1 MKRWFSSKFPA
12 NPTQEPRM
20 KLVAKEME
28 SALSDSGLLRRK
40 LAALAAENKGKAQ
53 AFKMRAR
60 LLEQGRANIPVAA
73 TEDMSV
79 MVKVYASGG
88 ENGLHAHPIED
99 HTFIILQGAATFYD
113 EEGEMATLHANE
125 GILVPK
131 GSLYRF
137 HSVESEGPLVMLR
150 VGTPNMALHG
160 KTGTRTNAKGEYMQ
174 GDSEENK
181 TVEMKVLADAYFG

>member
-1 MKRWFSSKFPA
+1 
-12 NPTQEPRM
+12 M
-20 KLVAKEME
+20 KLVARDME
-28 SALSDSGLLRRK
+28 SALSDSALLRQK
-40 LAALAAENKGKAQ
+40 LTQIAADNKGKPQ
-53 AFKMRAR
+53 AFKMRTQ

-73 TEDMSV
+73 TEDLTV

-88 ENGLHAHPIED
+88 ENGLHAHPTED

-113 EEGEMATLHANE
+113 EEGEMATLNAHE

-150 VGTPNMALHG
+150 VGSPNYALQG
-160 KTGTRTNAKGEYMQ
+160 KASSRVGPAGEYMQ
-174 GDSEENK
+174 GDSKENK
-181 TVEMKVLADAYFG
+181 TVEMKVLEDAYFG